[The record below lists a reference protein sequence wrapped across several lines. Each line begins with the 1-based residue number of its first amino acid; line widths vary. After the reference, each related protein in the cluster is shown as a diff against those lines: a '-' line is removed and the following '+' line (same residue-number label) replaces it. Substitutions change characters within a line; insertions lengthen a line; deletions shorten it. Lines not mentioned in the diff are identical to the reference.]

1 VPTEWTATVEGHR
14 REVRDAVLEATAALV
29 EQHGL
34 RAVTMSRIAE
44 AAGIGRATLY
54 RHFPDVGAVLL
65 AWHERQVETHLAELA
80 EIRARAGSAAE
91 QLAAVLTGFAHRSRG
106 SGGHGDGGLAAL
118 LHGGD
123 AVDRATGRLRGML
136 RELIADGARAGDLR
150 DDVPP
155 DELAVFCLHA
165 LAGAG
170 GLPSEAAVQ
179 RLVGVTLAGLRPQT
193 PAAPGG

>member
-1 VPTEWTATVEGHR
+1 M
-14 REVRDAVLEATAALV
+14 RDAVLDATAALV

-34 RAVTMSRIAE
+34 RGVTMSRVAE

-65 AWHERQVETHLAELA
+65 AWHERQVETHVAELA
-80 EIRARAGSAAE
+80 EVRARAGSAAE
-91 QLAAVLTGFAHRSRG
+91 RLAAVLTGYAHRSRG
-106 SGGHGDGGLAAL
+106 SRGHGDSGLAAL
-118 LHGGD
+118 LHGGG

-136 RELIADGARAGDLR
+136 REIIEEGARAGDLR
-150 DDVPP
+150 DDVPA
-155 DELAVFCLHA
+155 DELAGFCLHA

-179 RLVGVTLAGLRPQT
+179 RLVGVTLAGLRPQ
-193 PAAPGG
+193 APGASGG